1 MQKSDVDFEVLID
14 CLDRGMTQ
22 KEAAETLDVSES
34 TISKRIAKIQAEQG
48 ILMRYRALQSLQLTQ
63 LQAQILENITPE
75 KIAEASLRDLVMAF
89 KILKDHELT
98 LEGKPK
104 ELKGLI
110 GYLMQI
116 EREEAALTAQPEDKA
131 VDVEFVEK
139 GITKDTGEYIPKL

>member
-1 MQKSDVDFEVLID
+1 MGGSKVDFEVLMD

-116 EREEAALTAQPEDKA
+116 EREEAALVVQPEDKA
-131 VDVEFVEK
+131 VDAEFVDIGTTE
-139 GITKDTGEYIPKL
+139 GTGEYIPKL

>member
-1 MQKSDVDFEVLID
+1 MNKANVDFEVLMD

-48 ILMRYRALQSLQLTQ
+48 ILMRYRSLQSLQLTQ
-63 LQAQILENITPE
+63 LQAKVLEAITPE

-98 LEGKPK
+98 IEGKPK

-116 EREEAALTAQPEDKA
+116 EREEAALIVQPEDKA
-131 VDVEFVEK
+131 IDAEFVDTGSSEE
-139 GITKDTGEYIPKL
+139 TGEYIPKL

>member
-1 MQKSDVDFEVLID
+1 MNKANVDFEVLMD

-139 GITKDTGEYIPKL
+139 GITEDTGEYIPKL